1 MNRLSRVADLG
12 TTAFAMLLLTHGS
25 VLAQAQEEETE
36 EIVVVGSRGE
46 ARDPM
51 ESAVPVDVISADEI
65 AAAHSFGGELG
76 ELLQALAPSFSF
88 PRQSNSGAGDHVR
101 AAQLRGMSPDHTL
114 VLVNGKRQ
122 HTASVVAVES
132 AIGLGTNP
140 FDFNTIPLIAIER
153 IEILR
158 DGAGAQYGSD
168 AIAGVINIVLK
179 DAAQGGTVTASW
191 GQHRTDFEPTGD
203 DIDDGDT
210 FSVAADYGFAVG
222 DGGSLRIGAE
232 YRTRDA
238 TNRAGIGVLPFFE
251 EDTPA
256 NQALNPAR
264 VFAPGDGGAD
274 DIYVFYNAS
283 IPVGEREF
291 YSFGRYS
298 NRETEGTGFFRYPNA
313 YNSNIDV
320 HPNGFRPITLGDNTD
335 TSLAVGL
342 RGTNFESDWDLSL
355 TLGSNDFDSGVKDSA
370 NPSLGAASPTS
381 FNLGGFEFTQ
391 TTLNADVVREFE
403 LGGLSSPMTFAYGAE
418 VRFEDYE
425 TSAGD
430 LASYEVGPLFP
441 AFDFGAQAGPGL
453 PAGSEAD
460 VDRTVIAAYVDLD
473 VNVTDQFSVG
483 AAARYED
490 YDDFGDALTGKLS
503 ARFEI
508 SDTFALRGAVGT
520 SFRAPSLAQ
529 LGYEGFFTDFGDGGM
544 LERFRI
550 LPVSNPDAIAEGAV
564 PLKEEESTNF
574 SVGFVFDSGP
584 AFSLTVDYFQID
596 VDDRIS
602 LLNATNNVLY
612 FSNLV
617 DTETTG
623 FDVVAAG
630 VIEVGAGTFDW
641 SVSYNNSD
649 TDAKNPSVLDVEDLN
664 TIEGKPPKDK
674 FIASGNWIVD
684 RWSVLLRLTQYGET
698 TRVFDFGG
706 GFEPTQTYGSVWSVD
721 AEFAAK
727 INDDWT
733 VALGADNLTD
743 EYPDRSV
750 GDIPYFGHLPYDVLS
765 GIGMNGRY
773 FYLRTQYDF

>member
-1 MNRLSRVADLG
+1 MNRSSIVAVLG
-12 TTAFAMLLLTHGS
+12 ATAFAMLLLTNGNA
-25 VLAQAQEEETE
+25 LAQAQEEATE

-122 HTASVVAVES
+122 HTASVVALES

-179 DAAQGGTVTASW
+179 DAAQGGTVTASY
-191 GQHRTDFEPTGD
+191 GQHRTDFEPTGGN
-203 DIDDGDT
+203 IDDGDT
-210 FSVAADYGFAVG
+210 FSVAADYGFEVG
-222 DGGSLRIGAE
+222 DGGSLRIGGE

-238 TNRAGIGVLPFFE
+238 TNRAGIGVLPFWE
-251 EDTPA
+251 DDTPA

-264 VFAPGDGGAD
+264 VFSPGDGGAD

-283 IPVGEREF
+283 VPVGEREF

-298 NRETEGTGFFRYPNA
+298 NRETEGTGFFRYPDGF
-313 YNSNIDV
+313 SSLPSV

-335 TSLAVGL
+335 TSLSVGL

-430 LASYEVGPLFP
+430 PESYEAGP
-441 AFDFGAQAGPGL
+441 ADAAVGAQAGPGL
-453 PAGSEAD
+453 AAGTEAN
-460 VDRTVIAAYVDLD
+460 VDRTVISAYVDVEADL
-473 VNVTDQFSVG
+473 TDRFTIGG
-483 AAARYED
+483 AARFED
-490 YDDFGDALTGKLS
+490 YDDFGNSLNGKLS
-503 ARFEI
+503 GRFQAT
-508 SDTFALRGAVGT
+508 DAFAIRGAVGT

-529 LGYEGFFTDFGDGGM
+529 IGFEKSKTDFGDGGA
-544 LERFRI
+544 LELFRI

-564 PLKEEESTNF
+564 PLKEEEATNF

-596 VDDRIS
+596 VDDRVTLI
-602 LLNATNNVLY
+602 NAANNIEY
-612 FSNLV
+612 FSNLI

-623 FDVVAAG
+623 FDIVAAG
-630 VIEVGAGTFDW
+630 MIEAGAGTFDW
-641 SVSYNNSD
+641 RVSYNNSD
-649 TDAKNPSVLDVEDLN
+649 TEAKNPGVLDVEDLN
-664 TIEGKPPKDK
+664 TVESKSPEDK
-674 FIASGNWIVD
+674 LIASGNWIVD

-706 GFEPTQTYGSVWSVD
+706 GYEPEQTYGSVWSVD

-727 INDDWT
+727 ISDDWT
-733 VALGADNLTD
+733 VAIGADNLTD
-743 EYPDRSV
+743 EYPDLSSD
-750 GDIPYFGHLPYDVLS
+750 DIGYFGHLPYDVLS

-773 FYLRTQYDF
+773 FYLRTHYNF

>member
-1 MNRLSRVADLG
+1 MNQLNTRVVLG
-12 TTAFAMLLLTHGS
+12 IALFPLALLTIS
-25 VLAQAQEEETE
+25 SALAQAQDETTE
-36 EIVVVGSRGE
+36 EIVVVGTRGE
-46 ARDPM
+46 ARNPL
-51 ESAVPVDVISADEI
+51 ESAVPVDLISADDI
-65 AAAHSFGGELG
+65 AAAHAFGGELG

-140 FDFNTIPLIAIER
+140 FDFNTIPLNAIER

-179 DAAQGGTVTASW
+179 DAAQGGTVTASY
-191 GQHRTDFEPTGD
+191 GQHRTDFDPIAA
-203 DIDDGDT
+203 DINDGDT
-210 FSVAADYGFAVG
+210 FSVAADYGFEVG

-251 EDTPA
+251 EQTSA
-256 NQALNPAR
+256 NLALDPAR

-283 IPVGEREF
+283 IPVGEKNF
-291 YSFGRYS
+291 YSFGRWS
-298 NRETEGTGFFRYPNA
+298 NRESNGTGFFRYPDA
-313 YNSNIDV
+313 YDSNIEV
-320 HPNGFRPITLGDNTD
+320 HPNGFRPITTGDNTD
-335 TSLAVGL
+335 TSFSAGL
-342 RGTNFESDWDLSL
+342 RGTNFDSDWDLSL
-355 TLGSNDFDSGVKDSA
+355 TIGKNDFDSGVINSA

-381 FNLGGFEFTQ
+381 FHLGGFEFTQ
-391 TTLNADVVREFE
+391 TTLNADVVREFDTGNFSAP
-403 LGGLSSPMTFAYGAE
+403 LTFAYGAE
-418 VRFEDYE
+418 LRWEDYE

-430 LASYEVGPLFP
+430 LASYEIGPLFP
-441 AFDFGAQAGPGL
+441 DFTFGAQAGPGL

-460 VDRTVIAAYVDLD
+460 VDRTVIAAYVDLEA
-473 VNVTDQFSVG
+473 NVSDQFSVG

-503 ARFEI
+503 ARFEV
-508 SDTFALRGAVGT
+508 SDSFALRGAVGT
-520 SFRAPSLAQ
+520 SVRAPSLAQ

-550 LPVSNPDAIAEGAV
+550 LPVSDPDAIAEGAV
-564 PLKEEESTNF
+564 PLKEEESTNI
-574 SVGFVFDSGP
+574 SIGFVYDSGP
-584 AFSLTVDYFQID
+584 AFNLTVDYFQID

-602 LLNATNNVLY
+602 LLNATNNILY

-617 DTETTG
+617 NTETTG
-623 FDVVAAG
+623 FDIVAAG
-630 VIEVGAGTFDW
+630 VIEAGQGAIDW
-641 SVSYNNSD
+641 RISYNNSE

-674 FIASGNWIVD
+674 FIISGNWIVD
-684 RWSVLLRLTQYGET
+684 RWSTLLRLTQYGET
-698 TRVFDFGG
+698 TRIFDFGG
-706 GFEPTQTYGSVWSVD
+706 GYEPQQTYGAVWSVD

-733 VALGADNLTD
+733 VAIGADNLTD
-743 EYPDRSV
+743 EYPDRSL

-773 FYLRTQYDF
+773 LYLRTQYNF

>member
-1 MNRLSRVADLG
+1 MNRSSTVAVLG
-12 TTAFAMLLLTHGS
+12 TTAFAMLLLTNGNA
-25 VLAQAQEEETE
+25 LAQAQEEATE

-46 ARDPM
+46 ARDPL
-51 ESAVPVDVISADEI
+51 ESVVPVDVISADEI

-122 HTASVVAVES
+122 HTASVVALES

-179 DAAQGGTVTASW
+179 DAAQGGTVTASY
-191 GQHRTDFEPTGD
+191 GQHRTDFDPTGD

-222 DGGSLRIGAE
+222 DGGSLRIGGE

-251 EDTPA
+251 DDTPA

-264 VFAPGDGGAD
+264 VFSPGDGGAD

-283 IPVGEREF
+283 VPIGEREF

-298 NRETEGTGFFRYPNA
+298 NRETEGTGFFRYPDGF
-313 YNSNIDV
+313 SSLPSV
-320 HPNGFRPITLGDNTD
+320 HPDGFRPITLGDNTD
-335 TSLAVGL
+335 TSLSVGL

-430 LASYEVGPLFP
+430 PESYETGPVD
-441 AFDFGAQAGPGL
+441 AAVGAQAGPGL
-453 PAGSEAD
+453 AAGTEAN
-460 VDRTVIAAYVDLD
+460 VDRTVISAYIDVEADL
-473 VNVTDQFSVG
+473 TDRFTIGG
-483 AAARYED
+483 AARFED
-490 YDDFGDALTGKLS
+490 YDDFGNSLTGKLS
-503 ARFEI
+503 GRFQAT
-508 SDTFALRGAVGT
+508 DAFAIRGAVGT

-529 LGYEGFFTDFGDGGM
+529 IGFEKSKTDFGDGGM
-544 LERFRI
+544 LELFRI

-596 VDDRIS
+596 VDDRVTLI
-602 LLNATNNVLY
+602 NAANNIEY

-623 FDVVAAG
+623 FDIVATGTLEA
-630 VIEVGAGTFDW
+630 GAGTIDW
-641 SVSYNNSD
+641 SVSYNNSE

-664 TIEGKPPKDK
+664 TVESKSPEDK
-674 FIASGNWIVD
+674 FIASGSWIVD
-684 RWSVLLRLTQYGET
+684 RWSTLLRLTQYGET
-698 TRVFDFGG
+698 TRIFDFGG
-706 GFEPTQTYGSVWSVD
+706 GFEPEQTYGSVWSVD

-733 VALGADNLTD
+733 VAIGADNLTD
-743 EYPDRSV
+743 EYPDLSSD
-750 GDIPYFGHLPYDVLS
+750 DINYFGHLPYDVLS